1 MLAFTISGLASAP
14 VASAASAAPA
24 AAATQPAATQ
34 PAAATAPAAG
44 SPTVSAAA
52 AGPAFV
58 CTAPAEFARFTYP
71 LRHTAR
77 RLAAGEPLTIVAIGS
92 SSTSGAG
99 ASSRAASYPSR
110 LAIELK
116 ERFPAEDITVLN
128 RGVNGEETAQ
138 MMARFDTGVIAEH
151 PDLVLWQVGTNSVLR
166 DAPLQEHSVLLHEGI
181 ARLKAAGA
189 DVVLMDLQYHP
200 EGAGQGRNPGNAGS
214 DSADGQGNLRRSVQP
229 FRGDARLARSSAHS
243 LRGVSLAGFA
253 AHERLELR
261 LRCQAARARD
271 RRRGEPPACVGGD
284 ALTPFQF
291 RADTFSAAGFRTTGF
306 RDSRFQRSFGI
317 TSLANIS
324 MLRSASTS
332 DMTPNC
338 SSVTRMSKPV

>member
-1 MLAFTISGLASAP
+1 MRSDQKITSRSAGFTAAAVLAFTISGLASAP

-24 AAATQPAATQ
+24 AACD
-34 PAAATAPAAG
+34 TAGRGHRARCRQSA
-44 SPTVSAAA
+44 VSATT

-151 PDLVLWQVGTNSVLR
+151 PDLVLWQVGTNSVLH

-189 DVVLMDLQYHP
+189 DVVLMDLQFTP
-200 EGAGQGRNPGNAGS
+200 KVLAKAETQGMQDQIALTAKETSVDLFNRFAVMRDWHEVQHIPYEAFLS
-214 DSADGQGNLRRSVQP
+214 PDSLHMNDWSYGCVAKL
-229 FRGDARLARSSAHS
+229 LARAI
-243 LRGVSLAGFA
+243 ADA
-253 AHERLELR
+253 ASR
-261 LRCQAARARD
+261 Q
-271 RRRGEPPACVGGD
+271 PA
-284 ALTPFQF
+284 
-291 RADTFSAAGFRTTGF
+291 SAATH
-306 RDSRFQRSFGI
+306 
-317 TSLANIS
+317 
-324 MLRSASTS
+324 
-332 DMTPNC
+332 
-338 SSVTRMSKPV
+338 

>member
-1 MLAFTISGLASAP
+1 MRSDQKITSRSAAFAAAAVLAFTISGLASAP

-24 AAATQPAATQ
+24 AAATPPAATQ

-44 SPTVSAAA
+44 SPAVSATT

-151 PDLVLWQVGTNSVLR
+151 PDLVLWQVGTNSVLH

-189 DVVLMDLQYHP
+189 DVVLMDLQFTP
-200 EGAGQGRNPGNAGS
+200 KVLAKAETQGMQDQIALTAKETSVDLFNRFAVMRDWHEVQHIPYEAFLS
-214 DSADGQGNLRRSVQP
+214 PDSLHMNDWSYGCVAKL
-229 FRGDARLARSSAHS
+229 LARAI
-243 LRGVSLAGFA
+243 ADA
-253 AHERLELR
+253 ASR
-261 LRCQAARARD
+261 Q
-271 RRRGEPPACVGGD
+271 PA
-284 ALTPFQF
+284 
-291 RADTFSAAGFRTTGF
+291 SAATH
-306 RDSRFQRSFGI
+306 
-317 TSLANIS
+317 
-324 MLRSASTS
+324 
-332 DMTPNC
+332 
-338 SSVTRMSKPV
+338 